1 MQRDAFFLK
10 DGKYVCGVCGE
21 IPEAQLQ
28 DIQGNLKAKRKFHL
42 TTDAHRDLKRL
53 TRPERSDK
61 GNKRKDPI
69 TTVEA

>member
-1 MQRDAFFLK
+1 MKRDAFFLK

-21 IPEAQLQ
+21 IPEDQLK
-28 DIQGNLKAKRKFHL
+28 DIKGKDHKRKFHL
-42 TTDAHRDLKRL
+42 ATDAHQNLKRL

-69 TTVEA
+69 FTVEA

>member
-28 DIQGNLKAKRKFHL
+28 DIQGNLKAKRKFHR
-42 TTDAHRDLKRL
+42 TTDTHQNLQKL

-61 GNKRKDPI
+61 GIKKKDSI
-69 TTVEA
+69 TTVEV